1 MALHLERKQLK
12 TKQQFLKG
20 QNNVTKRT
28 EQQIKNNNKEL
39 LTLMRASLICNS
51 SLVTVNVCC
60 EMIMDL
66 KSIRNIR
73 LVTMSV
79 SG

>member
-39 LTLMRASLICNS
+39 
-51 SLVTVNVCC
+51 
-60 EMIMDL
+60 
-66 KSIRNIR
+66 
-73 LVTMSV
+73 
-79 SG
+79 